1 MIKIDATLLIQ
12 IQLALVG
19 ILVVVGIFYVWRSI
33 VRLENKVDKSFA
45 KLVSVLK
52 QTGPSNDIPSSF
64 PFPLSAQYQSD
75 PSSFAEDIANAQ
87 EIMHQVF
94 GNGMNLEQPQMAS
107 FSFGVFE
114 PEINDDSTT
123 TCVVEEIESTQNPS
137 SSSNVPLAPVK
148 EALSEMDDNNNEDNN
163 DANDENDEN
172 DDVSVTTDTNPM
184 SKSKLSQMKLEKLR
198 ELCSARELSIEG
210 TKPQLIERLLGL
222 SRE

>member
-12 IQLALVG
+12 IQLAVVG
-19 ILVVVGIFYVWRSI
+19 ILVVVGIFYIWRSI

-45 KLVSVLK
+45 KLLSVLK
-52 QTGPSNDIPSSF
+52 QNGPSNDVPSSF
-64 PFPLSAQYQSD
+64 PFPLSAQFQSD
-75 PSSFAEDIANAQ
+75 PSSSFAEDIANAQ

-114 PEINDDSTT
+114 PEIKDDSTT
-123 TCVVEEIESTQNPS
+123 TCIVEEIESTQNPS

-148 EALSEMDDNNNEDNN
+148 EALSEMDYNN
-163 DANDENDEN
+163 DANDENDDN

-198 ELCSARELSIEG
+198 ELCSARELSVEG